1 MKGKKFE
8 AAEKHFYKKETEY
21 RKRINALEEIVSE
34 KAGLLKEAEER
45 ISVLETENSQMKDW
59 IERLLQYTELSK
71 EDVKKACEKDKAIAG
86 LLDLFGIVKNGGYL

>member
-1 MKGKKFE
+1 
-8 AAEKHFYKKETEY
+8 
-21 RKRINALEEIVSE
+21 
-34 KAGLLKEAEER
+34 
-45 ISVLETENSQMKDW
+45 MKDW